1 MGYFALLLIG
11 ISSLLASAE
20 SGREMDSYL
29 QAWTEM
35 DMFSGTVL
43 VAKDGDIVFH
53 KAYGKANV
61 GQNIENTCETRFRI
75 GSLTKSFTAMVVL
88 QLEQKG
94 KLSTKDRLSK
104 YVPDHTR
111 ADEITLDMLLNHRSG
126 IVDHTTLPDFQTHRR
141 TDVCPL
147 EETIAAFKHLPL
159 EFPPGTRF
167 EYSNSNYI
175 LLGFIIE
182 KVTKRPYAEVVRQ
195 NISEPLNMDHTGFE
209 YELQPVANMAAGYR
223 MDDDRVVPAP
233 SRVMQ
238 NAHAS
243 GALYSTASDLYAWE
257 KLFNSDNQAD
267 KAILQKILDPAAEA
281 YCYGWAI
288 DSMHGRKILAHMGDT
303 EGFKSC
309 ILRFPA
315 DNACVIVLSNFD
327 QCLVMRI
334 GHDLSAILFGQPY
347 RMPKRA
353 LASSEVADRY
363 GDYVGQY
370 QLKPGFVFTI
380 SREGTNLYC
389 QATGQGRLRLHPESQ
404 SIFFIREADAKFEFV
419 RDENGRITKLVLN
432 QNGRQI
438 PLNRI

>member
-1 MGYFALLLIG
+1 MNHCTLLLIG
-11 ISSLLASAE
+11 ISSFLASAQFE
-20 SGREMDSYL
+20 RTMDSYL
-29 QAWTEM
+29 QAWTSM

-43 VAKDGDIVFH
+43 VSKDGNIVFH

-61 GQNIENTCETRFRI
+61 GQNVENTCETRFRI

-88 QLEQKG
+88 QLEQQG
-94 KLSTKDRLSK
+94 LLRTTDRLSK
-104 YVPDHTR
+104 YIPDHTQ

-147 EETIAAFKHLPL
+147 EETIATFKGLPL

-182 KVTKRPYAEVVRQ
+182 KVTKRPYAETVRHHLL
-195 NISEPLNMDHTGFE
+195 EPFNMDRTGFE
-209 YELQPVANMAAGYR
+209 YKLHPVPNMAVGYR
-223 MDDDRVVPAP
+223 MDDDRIVPAP

-243 GALYSTASDLYAWE
+243 GGLYSTASDLYAWE
-257 KLFNSDNQAD
+257 KVFNSDDQAE
-267 KAILQKILDPAAEA
+267 KAILQKLLDPAADA
-281 YCYGWAI
+281 YSYGWAI
-288 DSMHGRKILAHMGDT
+288 DSMHGRRILAHMGDT

-315 DNACVIVLSNFD
+315 DSACIIVLSNFD
-327 QCLVMRI
+327 HCLVMRI
-334 GHDLSAILFGQPY
+334 GHDLSAILLGQPY
-347 RMPKRA
+347 RVPKRT
-353 LASSEVADRY
+353 LAGREVAAHYD
-363 GDYVGQY
+363 DYVGQY

-380 SREGTNLYC
+380 SREGTRLYC
-389 QATGQGRLRLHPESQ
+389 QATGQGRLQLHPESQ
-404 SIFFIREADAKFEFV
+404 STFFIREADANFAFV
-419 RDENGRITKLVLN
+419 RDEKGRVTKLVLN

-438 PLNRI
+438 SVDKL